1 MFPLTPLDSGMT
13 GEGEEG
19 WNRRDRRHRNVIA
32 EIGNRE
38 LGADGKRK
46 RELRDDS
53 GDHSGVTRG
62 KPFRILIDV
71 WEGGAIYNFATAQWR

>member
-1 MFPLTPLDSGMT
+1 MFPLSPLDSGMT

-19 WNRRDRRHRNVIA
+19 WNRRGRRHRNVIA
-32 EIGNRE
+32 ETGNRE
-38 LGADGKRK
+38 LGADGDRK
-46 RELRDDS
+46 RELRDD
-53 GDHSGVTRG
+53 SGVTRG